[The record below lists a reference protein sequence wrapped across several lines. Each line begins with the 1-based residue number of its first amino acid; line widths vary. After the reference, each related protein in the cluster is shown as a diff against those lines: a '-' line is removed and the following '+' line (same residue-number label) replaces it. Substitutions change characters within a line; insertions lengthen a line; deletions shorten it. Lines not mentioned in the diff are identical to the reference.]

1 MTSPGDVFSLDAHD
15 PLWVTLTAEPALRI
29 ALGSRE
35 QLLADLQERMRP
47 GAARSALVIVG
58 LTGFEEFVDRHGWLE
73 GEALLGA
80 LASRLNGA
88 VAGSASC
95 YRARRD
101 EFALLGDPEL
111 VPLAPLLE
119 RLTAA
124 LDEPDG
130 PIPVGAAYGTVV
142 VPDEAPH
149 PLAALQL
156 ADERL
161 TAAHP
166 GRRPRERR
174 RYLRPGSRDDG
185 AGASSSVV
193 LEAELASA
201 ARIRRVERLLD
212 IAETLTKLA
221 DAARIDDAGPGR
233 LQGQATGA
241 DRIPLLLKE
250 LSLKLA
256 ALKALD
262 GTEIAEANTLLTS
275 PVATTIRTKVLTAL
289 DEIGE
294 VLQAA

>member
-1 MTSPGDVFSLDAHD
+1 MSI
-15 PLWVTLTAEPALRI
+15 TAEPALRV

-35 QLLADLQERMRP
+35 QLLADLQEGMRP
-47 GAARSALVIVG
+47 GAVRSALVIVG
-58 LTGFEEFVDRHGWLE
+58 LTGFREFVDCHGWLE
-73 GEALLGA
+73 GEALLDA
-80 LASRLNGA
+80 LELRLAEA

-101 EFALLGDPEL
+101 EFALVCNPER
-111 VPLAPLLE
+111 VPLGPLLQ
-119 RLTAA
+119 RLTDVLA
-124 LDEPDG
+124 EPDG

-142 VPDEAPH
+142 VPDETSHA
-149 PLAALQL
+149 LAALQL

-161 TAAHP
+161 TEAHP
-166 GRRPRERR
+166 GRQPRERR
-174 RYLRPGSRDDG
+174 RYLRPGSRDDP

-212 IAETLTKLA
+212 VADTLTKLA

-241 DRIPLLLKE
+241 DKIPLLIKE
-250 LSLKLA
+250 LGLKLA

-262 GTEIAEANTLLTS
+262 GTEISEATTLLSST
-275 PVATTIRTKVLTAL
+275 VASTMRTRVLAAL

-294 VLQAA
+294 TLAAA